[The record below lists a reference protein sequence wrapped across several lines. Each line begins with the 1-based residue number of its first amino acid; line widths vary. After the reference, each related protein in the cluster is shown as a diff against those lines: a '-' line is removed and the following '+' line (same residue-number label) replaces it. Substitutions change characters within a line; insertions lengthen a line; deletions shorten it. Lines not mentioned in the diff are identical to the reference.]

1 MKPNEQTR
9 AFLKSLS
16 RQHLSGNTV
25 KAYEN
30 AIMRYYRHFDRL
42 SPSNLLGFQALLT
55 AQYRPQTANLSIIGI
70 NKYLTYLGKPDWRLP
85 VQRIQHCGFL
95 ENVITL
101 DEYQQMLDF
110 TSRICAT
117 KYYCIIRT
125 LALTGARVSELKQ
138 FRIEHIRQG
147 YLDIVSKGYKMR
159 RIYLP
164 DPLCRDLQQWCE
176 SEHRDFGPLFL
187 GRKGQPMTERGIAK
201 ALEMVAR
208 ACGINPKV
216 AHPHSFRHMFAKNFI
231 SRKCDLALLA
241 DILGHESLETTK
253 IYLRCTSEEQKSLI
267 NDIVSW

>member
-16 RQHLSGNTV
+16 RQRLSANTM

-30 AIMRYYRHFDRL
+30 AIMRYYRYFDLL
-42 SPSNLLGFQALLT
+42 SPTNLLRYQTLLVVH
-55 AQYRPQTANLSIIGI
+55 YSPQTANLSVIGI
-70 NKYLTYLGKPDWRLP
+70 NKYLTFLGKPEWRLP

-101 DEYQQMLDF
+101 GEYQQMLDF

-125 LALTGARVSELKQ
+125 LALTGARVGELKQ

-176 SEHRDFGPLFL
+176 SEHRDQGPLFL
-187 GRKGQPMTERGIAK
+187 GRKGKPMTERGIAK

-216 AHPHSFRHMFAKNFI
+216 VHPHSFRHMFAKNFI